1 MLEVILDTETTGLS
15 IKEKHRIVEI
25 GCIEL
30 ENQIPTKK
38 IFHEYLNPQRKVS
51 EDAFKVHGY
60 SDKFLSD
67 KKTFAD
73 IAENFIDFIKDK
85 KIIIH
90 NAAFDVSFLNYELQ
104 LVNKKKIEE
113 KNVIDTLQI
122 ARQKYPGTQNSLD
135 ALCKK
140 FRIDNRK
147 REKHNALLDCQ
158 LLKEVYIN
166 LLGQKEPKLNLESA
180 EVSDSRFLDKNINQN
195 NTAGKIIN
203 PTSEELELH
212 KNYLKNSL
220 PKNPKTSPPECR
232 HPDVRT
238 FHTI

>member
-51 EDAFKVHGY
+51 EEAFKVHGY

-104 LVNKKKIEE
+104 LINKKKIEE

-147 REKHNALLDCQ
+147 RGKHNALLDCQ

-180 EVSDSRFLDKNINQN
+180 EVSDSKFLDKNINHN
-195 NTAGKIIN
+195 NAAGKIIN

-220 PKNPKTSPPECR
+220 PKN
-232 HPDVRT
+232 
-238 FHTI
+238 FF